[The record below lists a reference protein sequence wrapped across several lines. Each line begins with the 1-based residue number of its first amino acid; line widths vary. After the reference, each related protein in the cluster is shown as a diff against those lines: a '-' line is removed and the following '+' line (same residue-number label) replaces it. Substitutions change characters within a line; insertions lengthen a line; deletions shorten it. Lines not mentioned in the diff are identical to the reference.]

1 MACLRYVLLVI
12 PLCLAVCRV
21 VFVVQGEEFIH
32 RADVSMGLWE
42 SAGAKRI
49 CVWATGAS
57 IRPAA
62 HGGWGHMPHLPG
74 DPAHISALLSSQR
87 FLTPFLI
94 PWESFSHSLIAFQT
108 QAVSQHE
115 SEALVRCSAN
125 CYYFY
130 FWQDTMD
137 MPIKLTCSH
146 LFCDNCISTWL
157 ARERTCPMCR
167 TIVRPAG
174 TMGCTD
180 GSTSLAPL
188 VF

>member
-1 MACLRYVLLVI
+1 MACLRYVLVVI
-12 PLCLAVCRV
+12 LLCLAVCRV

-32 RADVSMGLWE
+32 RADISMGLWE

-62 HGGWGHMPHLPG
+62 HGGWGHMPHLSG
-74 DPAHISALLSSQR
+74 DPTHISAL
-87 FLTPFLI
+87 
-94 PWESFSHSLIAFQT
+94 PWPLLNPRQGVQSRCHAISKCNLFCSISWKFW
-108 QAVSQHE
+108 
-115 SEALVRCSAN
+115 CSAT
-125 CYYFY
+125 F
-130 FWQDTMD
+130 FHWQDTMD